1 MQVSKNNEYRKE
13 GERTEPAKERIVEQR
28 RRGGRGEKRKN
39 VEVRKATGERAAII
53 IIIIII
59 PITNKASWAQS
70 AADDY
75 S

>member
-1 MQVSKNNEYRKE
+1 MQVSKRNEYRKE

-53 IIIIII
+53 IIIII

>member
-13 GERTEPAKERIVEQR
+13 GERTEPAKERIVKQR
-28 RRGGRGEKRKN
+28 RRGGRGEKRKS
-39 VEVRKATGERAAII
+39 VEVRKATGERAAI